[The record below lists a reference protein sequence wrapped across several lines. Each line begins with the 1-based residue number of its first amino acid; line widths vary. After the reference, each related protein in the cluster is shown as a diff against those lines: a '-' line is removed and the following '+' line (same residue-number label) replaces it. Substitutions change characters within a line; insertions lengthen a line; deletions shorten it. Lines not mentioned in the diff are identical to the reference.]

1 MFTVKNSVV
10 QYACFAVLG
19 FREAALNF
27 RESFAIE
34 DDYSHLLDLYGQG
47 EAELIAE
54 FEPAAVLCSELFSTL
69 VHVIP
74 SAPRG
79 VYEYE
84 IPQKLGAAIASH
96 LFKNGELMPWA
107 LVLDTT
113 KALMIEYYKSLIVR
127 DTPDQAVID
136 SIADTFATFENLIK
150 N

>member
-1 MFTVKNSVV
+1 MFTIKNSVV

-27 RESFAIE
+27 REKFAAE
-34 DDYSHLLDLYGQG
+34 DDYSTLIDLYGQG

-54 FEPAAVLCSELFSTL
+54 FETVGTICNEVYSTL
-69 VHVIP
+69 LHVVP

-79 VYEYE
+79 LFEYE

-96 LFKNGELMPWA
+96 LFESGDLMPWA
-107 LVLDTT
+107 MVIKTAKD
-113 KALMIEYYKSLIVR
+113 LMIDYYKAGT
-127 DTPDQAVID
+127 DTPDQAVIN
-136 SIADTFATFENLIK
+136 SIADTFTTFENLIK